1 MYLKSID
8 IIGFKSF
15 ADKTHMEFEQGM
27 TAIVGPN
34 GCGKSNIS
42 DAIRWVLGE
51 QRAGALR
58 GKSMQD
64 CIFTGTDSR
73 KPLGMA
79 EVSITFA
86 DCDGVLDTDYN
97 EVSVSR
103 RIFGSGE
110 SQYFIN
116 KTPSRLKDISRL
128 FMGTGIGTSSYSFM
142 EQGKI
147 DQILSSR
154 AEDRRLVFEE
164 ASGITKYKS
173 DKKEAL
179 RKLAQTDANL
189 LRLTDVIGEVKRQIG
204 SLQRQAGKA
213 RKYKKLRDE
222 LKDQD
227 IYISKIK
234 LKELNDKLDGYD
246 KQKSLLEKTIK
257 SGESELTVLE
267 EQLAML
273 REELA
278 VKNNS
283 INSVLEECVQARS
296 DYEHTCE
303 IININEQRIEEYNA
317 LMSRDVEEIDNL
329 KLQLHTKQS
338 LIVAMKSEIEKSVEE
353 KRLSEE
359 ALNVVNAKFY
369 KHKEQID
376 LTRGQIHKLRQEVI
390 ELENMI
396 TRTQNQLVELDGKD
410 RELIIK
416 RERLIADQKQLTRNK
431 EQFGQRLEIL
441 EKEVSLLEQESLV
454 AKNSL
459 SDIDTLMD
467 EKREEI
473 AALTGEISH
482 LDSALAGRKAKL
494 DMLFE
499 SEKNNDGVSSGV
511 KDILSDDN
519 PLGINRDDVYGTIA
533 SHMTIEPD
541 YIRAAEIALSAWV
554 DAVVVKDFSA
564 GKAVLKA
571 LVNSKSG
578 SAKLISSEVSSK
590 TAGDYDGDLLLS
602 HVKIDRSFS
611 KLLNNIFSNVYV
623 VDSIDHLP
631 DNIPEGIKI
640 VSGDGALAT
649 SDSFEFVVAN
659 EDKSGNPLL
668 RKSVIEKLE
677 SETAD
682 LSENIKSKQICL
694 SSLKQELIVLSNRLS
709 ESAEALQEVR
719 REHAIKLGSK
729 QSQQNEHK
737 EVVRKLEDVKLE
749 LAEVLES
756 STSDEDKKNLIAE
769 KREFLERKEKA
780 SADIVELTHDL
791 QSCEV
796 RFSEMQTEVT
806 EHRIEFAEAK
816 QNAEHLVMQHNSL
829 LENVKEIGKSI
840 ASKEDGILSHEAN
853 VKRRESEN
861 IQAKEKTVVL
871 KESLNTL
878 MEKSDKFKNDRDETN
893 RKLMETDSLLTV
905 KRNHL
910 NALKSEK
917 SSVDLKQSEINMHR
931 EHLIERITAEY
942 SITLYELVE
951 MADPE
956 WEDGEV
962 PELELVKANVAELK
976 RQLEAMGPVNLVA
989 IEEHQQLEE
998 RYTFLIEQEADLVN
1012 SKSQL
1017 EDMIRKINI
1026 TTTEMFKTTF
1036 DQINLNFEEMYKILF
1051 NGGTAKLVMVN
1062 DEDILECG
1070 IDIIARPPGKRLQ
1083 NISLLSGGEK
1093 TMTAVAL
1100 MFAIYMTKPSP
1111 FCLLDE
1117 LDAALDDA
1125 NIGRFVGILS
1135 RFVEKSQFVIITHNR
1150 QTMAASNA
1158 LYGVT
1163 MPEKGVSSIIS
1174 MRFNEA
1180 EKYSQ

>member
-1 MYLKSID
+1 VYLKSID

-58 GKSMQD
+58 GKNMMD

-79 EVSITFA
+79 EVSITFS

-103 RIFGSGE
+103 RIFRSGE
-110 SQYFIN
+110 SQYYIN

-164 ASGITKYKS
+164 ASGITKYKA

-213 RKYKKLRDE
+213 RKYKMLRDE

-234 LKELNDKLDGYD
+234 LKELNDKLEGYD
-246 KQKSLLEKTIK
+246 KQKSMLENTVKA
-257 SGESELTVLE
+257 GELELTGLE
-267 EQLAML
+267 EQLAFL

-278 VKNNS
+278 VKNNA
-283 INSVLEECVQARS
+283 INTVLEECVQARS

-303 IININEQRIEEYNA
+303 IININDQRVEEYKD
-317 LMSRDVEEIDNL
+317 LMSRDVDEIDNL

-338 LIVAMKSEIEKSVEE
+338 LIVAMKTEIEKSGEE
-353 KRLSEE
+353 KKLAEE
-359 ALNVVNAKFY
+359 TLNVVNAKFY
-369 KHKEQID
+369 QHKEQID
-376 LTRGQIHKLRQEVI
+376 GTRGQIHKLRQEVI

-396 TRTQNQLVELDGKD
+396 TRTQNQLVEIDSKN

-416 RERLIADQKQLTRNK
+416 RERLFADQKQLTRNK
-431 EQFGQRLEIL
+431 EQFAQRLEIL

-459 SDIDTLMD
+459 SDIDALMD
-467 EKREEI
+467 EKREDI
-473 AALTGEISH
+473 SSLTGEISQ
-482 LDSALAGRKAKL
+482 LNSALAGKKAKL
-494 DMLFE
+494 DMLLE
-499 SEKNNDGVSSGV
+499 SEKNNEGVSSGV

-519 PLGINRDDVYGTIA
+519 PLGINKDDVYGTIA
-533 SHMTIEPD
+533 SHMTIEPE
-541 YIRAAEIALSAWV
+541 YVRATEVAISAWV

-564 GKAVLKA
+564 GKDVLKA
-571 LVNSKSG
+571 LISSKSG
-578 SAKLISSEVSSK
+578 SAKLVSAVALFK
-590 TAGDYDGDLLLS
+590 DTNAYKGDLLFD
-602 HVKIDRSFS
+602 HVKVDKRFE
-611 KLLNNIFSNVYV
+611 KLLQYILNVYV
-623 VDSIDHLP
+623 VDSIDDLP
-631 DNIPEGIKI
+631 DTIPEGIKI
-640 VSGDGALAT
+640 VSSDGVLAS
-649 SDSFEFVVAN
+649 SDTLEFVVAN

-668 RKSVIEKLE
+668 RKSLIEKLE

-682 LSENIKSKQICL
+682 LSKNIETGQTSL
-694 SSLKQELIVLSNRLS
+694 SALKQELTVLNNKSL
-709 ESAEALQEVR
+709 ESKENLQDVR

-737 EVVRKLEDVKLE
+737 EVIRKLGDVKIE
-749 LAEVLES
+749 LVEVLES
-756 STSDEDKKNLIAE
+756 SASDDDKKNLIAQKE
-769 KREFLERKEKA
+769 EFLERKEKA

-806 EHRIEFAEAK
+806 EHRIAFAQAK
-816 QNAEHLVMQHNSL
+816 QNADHLVMQHNSL
-829 LENVKEIGKSI
+829 LENVKETGKSI
-840 ASKEDGILSHEAN
+840 SSKEEGILSHEAN

-861 IQAKEKTVVL
+861 VQAKEKTVVL
-871 KESLNTL
+871 QVSLNTL
-878 MEKSDKFKNDRDETN
+878 LEKSDTFKNDRDETN

-910 NALKSEK
+910 GALKAEK

-931 EHLIERITAEY
+931 EHLIERITADY
-942 SITLYELVE
+942 SITLYEVIE

-956 WEDGEV
+956 WEDGKV
-962 PELELVKANVAELK
+962 PELDLIKANVAELK

-998 RYTFLIEQEADLVN
+998 RYTFLVEQEEDLVN

-1017 EDMIRKINI
+1017 EDMIRKINL

-1100 MFAIYMTKPSP
+1100 MFAIYMIKPSP

-1135 RFVEKSQFVIITHNR
+1135 GFVDKSQFVIITHNR

>member
-1 MYLKSID
+1 VYLKCID

-15 ADKTHMEFEQGM
+15 ADKTHMEFEKGM

-51 QRAGALR
+51 QRARALR
-58 GKSMQD
+58 GKNMVD

-79 EVSITFA
+79 EVCITFS

-103 RIFGSGE
+103 RIFRSGE
-110 SQYFIN
+110 SQYYIN
-116 KTPSRLKDISRL
+116 KTPSRLKDIQRL

-173 DKKEAL
+173 DKKEAM

-227 IYISKIK
+227 IYISKIQ
-234 LKELNDKLDGYD
+234 LKELSDKLEGYD
-246 KQKSLLEKTIK
+246 QQKSMLENTVKA
-257 SGESELTVLE
+257 GESELTGLE
-267 EQLAML
+267 EQLAYL

-278 VKNNS
+278 VKNNA
-283 INSVLEECVQARS
+283 INTVLEECVQARS

-303 IININEQRIEEYNA
+303 IININEQRVAEYKS
-317 LMSRDVEEIDNL
+317 LMARDVDEIDNL

-338 LIVAMKSEIEKSVEE
+338 LIVAMKTEIEKSVEE
-353 KRLSEE
+353 RKLSEE
-359 ALNVVNAKFY
+359 SLNVVNAKFY
-369 KHKEQID
+369 QHKEQID
-376 LTRGQIHKLRQEVI
+376 GTRNQIHKLRQEVL

-396 TRTQNQLVELDGKD
+396 TRTQNQLVEIDSKD

-416 RERLIADQKQLTRNK
+416 RERLFADQKQLGTNK
-431 EQFGQRLEIL
+431 EQFAQRLELL
-441 EKEVSLLEQESLV
+441 EKEVAVLEQEGLV

-459 SDIDTLMD
+459 GGIDAVID
-467 EKREEI
+467 EKREDMS
-473 AALTGEISH
+473 ALTGEISQ
-482 LDSALAGRKAKL
+482 LNSALAGKQARL
-494 DMLFE
+494 DMLLE
-499 SEKNNDGVSSGV
+499 SERNNEGVSSGV

-519 PLGINRDDVYGTIA
+519 PLGINREDVYGTIA
-533 SHMTIEPD
+533 SHMTIEPK
-541 YIRAAEIALSAWV
+541 YVRATEIAISAWV
-554 DAVVVKDFSA
+554 DAVVVKDFAA
-564 GKAVLKA
+564 GKDVLKA
-571 LVNSKSG
+571 LISSKSG
-578 SAKLISSEVSSK
+578 SAKLVSAVAVSK
-590 TAGDYDGDLLLS
+590 TASDYNGDLLS
-602 HVKIDRSFS
+602 DHIKVDTRFE
-611 KLLNNIFSNVYV
+611 KLLQYILNVYV
-623 VDSIDHLP
+623 VDSVDSLP
-631 DNIPEGIKI
+631 NEIPEGIKI
-640 VSGDGALAT
+640 VSNDGVLA
-649 SDSFEFVVAN
+649 SSNSLEFIVAN

-668 RKSVIEKLE
+668 RKSVIEQLE

-682 LSENIKSKQICL
+682 LTKNIEAKQT
-694 SSLKQELIVLSNRLS
+694 SLATFKQELIVLNNRAS
-709 ESAEALQEVR
+709 ESKENLQELR
-719 REHAIKLGSK
+719 QEYAIKLGSK
-729 QSQQNEHK
+729 QSQESEHK
-737 EVVRKLEDVKLE
+737 ESIRKLENVKLE

-756 STSDEDKKNLIAE
+756 TPSDDDKINLIAQKE
-769 KREFLERKEKA
+769 EFLDRKEKA
-780 SADIVELTHDL
+780 SADVVELTHDL

-806 EHRIEFAEAK
+806 EHRISFAQAK
-816 QNAEHLVMQHNSL
+816 QNADNLVMQHNSL
-829 LENVKEIGKSI
+829 LENVKEISKS
-840 ASKEDGILSHEAN
+840 ASSKEEGILLHEAN
-853 VKRRESEN
+853 IKRRESDN

-871 KESLNTL
+871 QVSLNTL
-878 MEKSDKFKNDRDETN
+878 QEKSDVYKNDRDETN
-893 RKLMETDSLLTV
+893 QKLLETDSMLTV

-910 NALKSEK
+910 SALKAEK
-917 SSVDLKQSEINMHR
+917 SSVDLKQAEVNMHR
-931 EHLIERITAEY
+931 EHLIERITEDY
-942 SITLYELVE
+942 SITLYEVVE

-956 WEDGEV
+956 WEDGKI
-962 PELELVKANVAELK
+962 PELELIKANVAEFK
-976 RQLEAMGPVNLVA
+976 RQLEAIGPVNLVA

-998 RYTFLIEQEADLVN
+998 RYTFLVEQDEDLVN
-1012 SKSQL
+1012 SKNQL
-1017 EDMIRKINI
+1017 EEMIKKINL
-1026 TTTEMFKTTF
+1026 TTTEMFKKTF
-1036 DQINLNFEEMYKILF
+1036 DQININFEEMYKILF

-1100 MFAIYMTKPSP
+1100 MFGIYMIKPSP

-1135 RFVEKSQFVIITHNR
+1135 RFVEKSQFVIISHNR

>member
-1 MYLKSID
+1 VYLKSID

-58 GKSMQD
+58 GKNMMD

-79 EVSITFA
+79 EVSITFS

-103 RIFGSGE
+103 RIFRSGE
-110 SQYFIN
+110 SQYYLN
-116 KTPSRLKDISRL
+116 KIPSRLKDITRL

-164 ASGITKYKS
+164 ASGITKYKA

-179 RKLAQTDANL
+179 RKLVQTDANL

-234 LKELNDKLDGYD
+234 LKELNDKLEGYD
-246 KQKSLLEKTIK
+246 QQKSLLENTVKA
-257 SGESELTVLE
+257 GELELTGLE
-267 EQLAML
+267 EQLAFL

-278 VKNNS
+278 VKNNA
-283 INSVLEECVQARS
+283 INTVLEECVQARS

-303 IININEQRIEEYNA
+303 IININEQRVAEYKE

-329 KLQLHTKQS
+329 KLQLHTKQN
-338 LIVAMKSEIEKSVEE
+338 LIVAMKTEIEKSGEE
-353 KRLSEE
+353 KKLAEE
-359 ALNVVNAKFY
+359 SLNVVNAKFY
-369 KHKEQID
+369 QHKEQID
-376 LTRGQIHKLRQEVI
+376 GTRSQIHKLRQEVI

-396 TRTQNQLVELDGKD
+396 TRTQNQLVEIDSKD

-416 RERLIADQKQLTRNK
+416 RERLFADQKQLTRNK
-431 EQFGQRLEIL
+431 EQFGKRLELL
-441 EKEVSLLEQESLV
+441 EKEVGLLEQESLV

-473 AALTGEISH
+473 ASLTGEISQ
-482 LDSALAGRKAKL
+482 LNSALAGKQAKL
-494 DMLFE
+494 DMLLE
-499 SEKNNDGVSSGV
+499 SEKNNEGVSSGV

-519 PLGINRDDVYGTIA
+519 PLGINREDVYGTIA
-533 SHMTIEPD
+533 SHMTIEPE
-541 YIRAAEIALSAWV
+541 YVRATEIAINAWV

-564 GKAVLKA
+564 GKDVLKA
-571 LVNSKSG
+571 LISSKSG
-578 SAKLISSEVSSK
+578 SAKLVSSVVSSK
-590 TAGDYDGDLLLS
+590 NVSNYDGDFLLDHL
-602 HVKIDRSFS
+602 KLDKRFE
-611 KLLNNIFSNVYV
+611 KLLQYILNVYV
-623 VDSIDHLP
+623 VDSIDSLP
-631 DNIPEGIKI
+631 DKIPEGIKI
-640 VSGDGALAT
+640 VSSDGVLAT
-649 SDSFEFVVAN
+649 SDSLEFVVAN

-668 RKSVIEKLE
+668 RKSVIEQLE

-682 LSENIKSKQICL
+682 LTKNIEAKQTSL
-694 SSLKQELIVLSNRLS
+694 TTLKQELTVLNNRAS
-709 ESAEALQEVR
+709 ESKENLQEVR

-729 QSQQNEHK
+729 QSQQNEYK
-737 EVVRKLEDVKLE
+737 EVIRKLENVKLE

-756 STSDEDKKNLIAE
+756 SSSDDDKKNLIAQKE
-769 KREFLERKEKA
+769 EFLERKEKA
-780 SADIVELTHDL
+780 SAEIVELTHDL

-806 EHRIEFAEAK
+806 EHRISFAQAK
-816 QNAEHLVMQHNSL
+816 QNADNLVMQHNTL
-829 LENVKEIGKSI
+829 LENVKEIGKSVS
-840 ASKEDGILSHEAN
+840 SKEEGILSHAAN

-871 KESLNTL
+871 QVSLNTL
-878 MEKSDKFKNDRDETN
+878 QEKSDTFKNDRDETN
-893 RKLMETDSLLTV
+893 RKLLETDSLLTV

-910 NALKSEK
+910 GALKAEK

-931 EHLIERITAEY
+931 EHLIERITADY
-942 SITLYELVE
+942 SITLYEVIE
-951 MADPE
+951 MADPA
-956 WEDGEV
+956 WDDGEV
-962 PELELVKANVAELK
+962 PELELIKANVAELK

-998 RYTFLIEQEADLVN
+998 RYTFLVEQEEDLVN
-1012 SKSQL
+1012 SKNQL
-1017 EDMIRKINI
+1017 EDMIRKINL
-1026 TTTEMFKTTF
+1026 TTTEIFRKTF

-1100 MFAIYMTKPSP
+1100 MFAIYMIKPSP

-1135 RFVEKSQFVIITHNR
+1135 GFVDKSQFVIITHNR
-1150 QTMAASNA
+1150 QTMAASSA

>member
-58 GKSMQD
+58 GKNMMD

-79 EVSITFA
+79 EVSITFS

-103 RIFGSGE
+103 RIFRSGE
-110 SQYFIN
+110 SQYYIN

-164 ASGITKYKS
+164 ASGITKYKA

-213 RKYKKLRDE
+213 RKYKMLRDE

-234 LKELNDKLDGYD
+234 LKELNDKLEGYD
-246 KQKSLLEKTIK
+246 KQKSMLEKTIK
-257 SGESELTVLE
+257 AGELELTGLE
-267 EQLAML
+267 EQLAFL

-278 VKNNS
+278 VKNNA
-283 INSVLEECVQARS
+283 INTVLEECVQARS

-303 IININEQRIEEYNA
+303 IININDQRVEEYKD
-317 LMSRDVEEIDNL
+317 LMSRDVDEIDNL

-338 LIVAMKSEIEKSVEE
+338 LIVAMKTEIEKSGEE
-353 KRLSEE
+353 KKLAEE
-359 ALNVVNAKFY
+359 TLNVVNAKFY
-369 KHKEQID
+369 QHKEQID
-376 LTRGQIHKLRQEVI
+376 GTRGQIHKLRQEVI

-396 TRTQNQLVELDGKD
+396 TRTQNQLVEIDSKN

-416 RERLIADQKQLTRNK
+416 RERLFADQKQLTRNK
-431 EQFGQRLEIL
+431 EQFAQRLEIL

-459 SDIDTLMD
+459 SDIDALMD
-467 EKREEI
+467 EKREDI
-473 AALTGEISH
+473 SSLTGEISQ
-482 LDSALAGRKAKL
+482 LNSALAGKKAKL
-494 DMLFE
+494 DMLLE
-499 SEKNNDGVSSGV
+499 SEKNNEGVSSGV

-519 PLGINRDDVYGTIA
+519 PLGINKDDVYGTIA
-533 SHMTIEPD
+533 SHMTIEPE
-541 YIRAAEIALSAWV
+541 YVRATEVAISAWV

-564 GKAVLKA
+564 GKDVLKA
-571 LVNSKSG
+571 LISSKSG
-578 SAKLISSEVSSK
+578 SAKLVSAVVSLK
-590 TAGDYDGDLLLS
+590 NVSDYDGDLLFD
-602 HVKIDRSFS
+602 HVKVDKRFE
-611 KLLNNIFSNVYV
+611 KLLQYILNVYV
-623 VDSIDHLP
+623 VDSIDDLP
-631 DNIPEGIKI
+631 DTIPEGIKI
-640 VSGDGALAT
+640 VSSDGVLAS
-649 SDSFEFVVAN
+649 SDTLEFVVAN

-668 RKSVIEKLE
+668 RKSLIEKLE

-682 LSENIKSKQICL
+682 LSKNIETRQT
-694 SSLKQELIVLSNRLS
+694 SLMTFKQELIVLNNRAS
-709 ESAEALQEVR
+709 ESKENLQDVR

-737 EVVRKLEDVKLE
+737 EVIRKLGDVKIE
-749 LAEVLES
+749 LVEVLES
-756 STSDEDKKNLIAE
+756 SASDDDKKNLIAQKE
-769 KREFLERKEKA
+769 EFLERKEKA

-806 EHRIEFAEAK
+806 EHRIAFAQAK
-816 QNAEHLVMQHNSL
+816 QNADHLVMQHNSL
-829 LENVKEIGKSI
+829 LENVKETGKSI
-840 ASKEDGILSHEAN
+840 SSKEEGILSHEAN

-861 IQAKEKTVVL
+861 VQAKEKTVVL
-871 KESLNTL
+871 QVSLNTL
-878 MEKSDKFKNDRDETN
+878 LEKSDTFKNDRDETN

-910 NALKSEK
+910 GALKAEK

-931 EHLIERITAEY
+931 EHLIERITADY
-942 SITLYELVE
+942 SITLYEVIE

-956 WEDGEV
+956 WEDGKV
-962 PELELVKANVAELK
+962 PELDLIKANVAELK

-998 RYTFLIEQEADLVN
+998 RYTFLVEQEEDLVN

-1017 EDMIRKINI
+1017 EDMIRKINL

-1100 MFAIYMTKPSP
+1100 MFAIYMIKPSP

-1135 RFVEKSQFVIITHNR
+1135 GFVDKSQFVIITHNR

>member
-1 MYLKSID
+1 VYLKSID

-15 ADKTHMEFEQGM
+15 PDKTHMEFEQGM

-58 GKSMQD
+58 GKNMMD

-79 EVSITFA
+79 EVSITFS

-103 RIFGSGE
+103 RIFRSGE
-110 SQYFIN
+110 SQYYIN

-164 ASGITKYKS
+164 ASGITKYKA

-246 KQKSLLEKTIK
+246 KQKSVLEKTIK
-257 SGESELTVLE
+257 SGESELTGFE

-278 VKNNS
+278 VKNNA
-283 INSVLEECVQARS
+283 INTVLEECVQARS

-303 IININEQRIEEYNA
+303 IININEQRVEEYKI

-329 KLQLHTKQS
+329 KLQLNTKQS
-338 LIVAMKSEIEKSVEE
+338 LIVALKREIEKSVEE
-353 KRLSEE
+353 KKLAEE

-369 KHKEQID
+369 QHKEQID
-376 LTRGQIHKLRQEVI
+376 GTKGQIHKLRQEVI
-390 ELENMI
+390 EFENMI
-396 TRTQNQLVELDGKD
+396 TRTQNQLVELDSKD

-416 RERLIADQKQLTRNK
+416 RERLIADEKQLTRNK
-431 EQFGQRLEIL
+431 EQFGQRLEVL
-441 EKEVSLLEQESLV
+441 KKEVGLLEEESLV

-459 SDIDTLMD
+459 SDIDALMD

-473 AALTGEISH
+473 ATLTDEISQ
-482 LDSALAGRKAKL
+482 LNSALSGKNAKL

-499 SEKNNDGVSSGV
+499 SEKNNKGVSSGV

-533 SHMTIEPD
+533 SHMNIEAE
-541 YIRAAEIALSAWV
+541 YVRATEIAVSAWI

-564 GKAVLKA
+564 GKDVLKA
-571 LVNSKSG
+571 LINSKSG
-578 SAKLISSEVSSK
+578 SAKLISSNAASK
-590 TAGDYDGDLLLS
+590 AASDYDGNLLS
-602 HVKIDRSFS
+602 DHVKVDKRFE
-611 KLLNNIFSNVYV
+611 KLMQNILNVYV

-631 DNIPEGIKI
+631 DDIPEGIKI
-640 VSGDGALAT
+640 VSRDGVLAT
-649 SDSFEFVVAN
+649 SDSLEFVVAN

-682 LSENIKSKQICL
+682 LSESIESKQKSL
-694 SSLKQELIVLSNRLS
+694 TSLKQELIVLGNRSS
-709 ESAEALQEVR
+709 ESKENLQEVR

-737 EVVRKLEDVKLE
+737 EVVRKLEDVKIE

-756 STSDEDKKNLIAE
+756 STSDEAKKSLVAQKE
-769 KREFLERKEKA
+769 ESLARKEKA
-780 SADIVELTHDL
+780 GADIVELTHDL

-806 EHRIEFAEAK
+806 EHRIAFAQAK
-816 QNAEHLVMQHNSL
+816 QNADNLVMQHNSL
-829 LENVKEIGKSI
+829 LENVKEIGKSV
-840 ASKEDGILSHEAN
+840 ASKEEGILSHEAN

-871 KESLNTL
+871 QASLNTL
-878 MEKSDKFKNDRDETN
+878 LEKSDKFKNDRDETN
-893 RKLMETDSLLTV
+893 RNLMETDSLLTV

-910 NALKSEK
+910 NALKAEK

-942 SITLYELVE
+942 SITLYEVIE
-951 MADPE
+951 MADPQ

-976 RQLEAMGPVNLVA
+976 RQIEAMGPVNLVA

-998 RYTFLIEQEADLVN
+998 RYTFLVEQEEDLVN
-1012 SKSQL
+1012 SKNQL

-1125 NIGRFVGILS
+1125 NIGRFVGILA
-1135 RFVEKSQFVIITHNR
+1135 RFVQKSQFVIITHNR
-1150 QTMAASNA
+1150 QTMAASHA

>member
-58 GKSMQD
+58 GKNMMD

-79 EVSITFA
+79 EVCITFS

-103 RIFGSGE
+103 RIFRSGE

-116 KTPSRLKDISRL
+116 KTSSRLKDISRL

-164 ASGITKYKS
+164 ASGITKYKA

-213 RKYKKLRDE
+213 RKYKRLRDE

-234 LKELNDKLDGYD
+234 LQELNDKLEGYD
-246 KQKSLLEKTIK
+246 QQKSLLENTVKA
-257 SGESELTVLE
+257 GESELTGLE
-267 EQLAML
+267 EQLAFL

-278 VKNNS
+278 VKNNA
-283 INSVLEECVQARS
+283 INTVLEECVQARS

-303 IININEQRIEEYNA
+303 IIKINEQRVAEYKE

-338 LIVAMKSEIEKSVEE
+338 LIIAMKTEIEKSGEE
-353 KRLSEE
+353 KKLAEE
-359 ALNVVNAKFY
+359 SLNVVNAKFY
-369 KHKEQID
+369 QHKEQID
-376 LTRGQIHKLRQEVI
+376 GTRNQIHKLRQEVI

-396 TRTQNQLVELDGKD
+396 TRTQNQLVEIDSKD

-416 RERLIADQKQLTRNK
+416 RERLFADQKQLGRNK
-431 EQFGQRLEIL
+431 DQFAQRLELL
-441 EKEVSLLEQESLV
+441 EKEVGLLEQESLV
-454 AKNSL
+454 AKNGL
-459 SDIDTLMD
+459 SEIDAIMD
-467 EKREEI
+467 EKREDI
-473 AALTGEISH
+473 SSLTGEISQ
-482 LDSALAGRKAKL
+482 LNSALAGKQAKL
-494 DMLFE
+494 DMLLE
-499 SEKNNDGVSSGV
+499 SEKNNEGVSSGV

-519 PLGINRDDVYGTIA
+519 PLGINREDVYGTIA
-533 SHMTIEPD
+533 SHMTIEPK
-541 YIRAAEIALSAWV
+541 YVRATEIAVSAWV

-564 GKAVLKA
+564 GKDVLKA
-571 LVNSKSG
+571 LISSKSG
-578 SAKLISSEVSSK
+578 SAKLVSAVASSNTVSV
-590 TAGDYDGDLLLS
+590 YDGDLLLD
-602 HVKIDRSFS
+602 HVKVDKRFE
-611 KLLNNIFSNVYV
+611 KLLGNILNVYV
-623 VDSIDHLP
+623 VDSIDSLP
-631 DNIPEGIKI
+631 DEIPEGIKI
-640 VSGDGALAT
+640 VSSDGVLAS
-649 SDSFEFVVAN
+649 SDFLEFVVAN

-668 RKSVIEKLE
+668 RKSVIEQLE
-677 SETAD
+677 SETAN
-682 LSENIKSKQICL
+682 LTKNIETKQTFL
-694 SSLKQELIVLSNRLS
+694 TTFKQELIVLSNRSS
-709 ESAEALQEVR
+709 ESKEKLQDVR

-737 EVVRKLEDVKLE
+737 EVISKLENVKIE

-756 STSDEDKKNLIAE
+756 SSSDDDKKNLIAQKE
-769 KREFLERKEKA
+769 EFLDRKEKA
-780 SADIVELTHDL
+780 SAEIVELTHDL

-806 EHRIEFAEAK
+806 EHRISFAQAK
-816 QNAEHLVMQHNSL
+816 QNADNLVMQHNTL
-829 LENVKEIGKSI
+829 LENVKEIGKSVS
-840 ASKEDGILSHEAN
+840 SKEEGVLSHETN
-853 VKRRESEN
+853 IKRRESDN

-871 KESLNTL
+871 QVSLNTL
-878 MEKSDKFKNDRDETN
+878 QEKSDTFKNDRDETN
-893 RKLMETDSLLTV
+893 LKLLETDSLLTV

-910 NALKSEK
+910 GALKAEK

-931 EHLIERITAEY
+931 EHLIERITADY
-942 SITLYELVE
+942 SITLYEVIE

-956 WEDGEV
+956 WENGEV
-962 PELELVKANVAELK
+962 PELELIKANVAELK

-998 RYTFLIEQEADLVN
+998 RYTFLVEQDEDLVN
-1012 SKSQL
+1012 SKNQL
-1017 EDMIRKINI
+1017 EEMIKKINL
-1026 TTTEMFKTTF
+1026 TTAEMFKKTF

-1100 MFAIYMTKPSP
+1100 MFAIYMIKPSP

-1150 QTMAASNA
+1150 QTMAASSA

>member
-8 IIGFKSF
+8 VIGFKSF
-15 ADKTHMEFEQGM
+15 ADKTHMEFENGM

-58 GKSMQD
+58 GKNMVD

-86 DCDGVLDTDYN
+86 DCEGLLDIEYN
-97 EVSVSR
+97 EVTVSR
-103 RIFGSGE
+103 RIFRSGE
-110 SQYFIN
+110 SQYYIN
-116 KTPSRLKDISRL
+116 KTQSRLKDIQRL

-173 DKKEAL
+173 DKKEAM

-189 LRLTDVIGEVKRQIG
+189 LRLTDVIGEVRRQIG

-213 RKYKKLRDE
+213 RKYKQIRDE
-222 LKDQD
+222 LKVMD
-227 IYISKIK
+227 IYVSKIRI
-234 LKELNDKLDGYD
+234 KELNDKLEGYEQ
-246 KQKSLLEKTIK
+246 QKSMLLKTVK
-257 SGESELTVLE
+257 AGEQELSGLE
-267 EQLAML
+267 EQLAVL

-278 VKNNS
+278 VKNNA
-283 INSVLEECVQARS
+283 INAVLEDCVQARS

-303 IININEQRIEEYNA
+303 IISINEQRVAEYK
-317 LMSRDVEEIDNL
+317 LMMARDVEEIDSQ
-329 KLQLHTKQS
+329 KLQLQTKQA
-338 LIVAMKSEIEKSVEE
+338 LIMAMKDEIEKSAEAKKVA
-353 KRLSEE
+353 EE

-369 KHKEQID
+369 QHKEQID
-376 LTRGQIHKLRQEVI
+376 GTRSQIHKLRQEVV

-396 TRTQNQLVELDGKD
+396 TRTQNQLVEIDS
-410 RELIIK
+410 REREMIIK
-416 RERLIADQKQLTRNK
+416 RERLLADHKQLERNK
-431 EQFGQRLEIL
+431 EQFAQRIEIL
-441 EKEVSLLEQESLV
+441 TKEVVSLEQESLV

-459 SDIDTLMD
+459 SDIDANMD

-473 AALTGEISH
+473 SLLTGEISA
-482 LDSALAGRKAKL
+482 LNSSLAGKQAKL
-494 DMLFE
+494 DVLVE
-499 SEKNNDGVSSGV
+499 SEKNNEGVSNGV
-511 KDILSDDN
+511 KDILDAKN
-519 PLGINRDDVYGTIA
+519 PLGINTDDVFGTIA
-533 SHMTIEPD
+533 SHMKIEPK
-541 YIRAAEIALSAWV
+541 YVRATEIAINNWI

-564 GKAVLKA
+564 GKNVLNA
-571 LVNSKSG
+571 LLSSKSG
-578 SAKLISSEVSSK
+578 SAKLLVNDSSETK
-590 TAGDYDGDLLLS
+590 KIDYSGELLLS
-602 HVKIDRSFS
+602 HIKVEERFKG
-611 KLLNNIFSNVYV
+611 LLNRILNNVYV
-623 VDSIDHLP
+623 VDSVSDLP
-631 DNIPEGIKI
+631 DQFVAGVKI
-640 VSGDGALAT
+640 VTNDGILV
-649 SDSFEFVVAN
+649 SDKGLEFIVPN

-668 RKSVIEKLE
+668 RKSIIEQLENEKTDIKL
-677 SETAD
+677 TIAD
-682 LSENIKSKQICL
+682 KQATL
-694 SSLKQELIVLSNRLS
+694 DALKQELLVLSGRV
-709 ESAEALQEVR
+709 AECKDNLQEVR
-719 REHAIKLGSK
+719 RDHAIKLGAK
-729 QSQQNEHK
+729 QSQENEYK
-737 EVVRKLEDVKLE
+737 EVSRKLELVIAELE
-749 LAEVLES
+749 EVTEET
-756 STSDEDKKNLIAE
+756 TSDDE
-769 KREFLERKEKA
+769 KRELSAKKTEFADRKERA
-780 SADIVELTHDL
+780 TQQISELTHEL
-791 QSCEV
+791 QTCEI

-806 EHRIEFAEAK
+806 EHRISFAQAR
-816 QNAEHLVMQHNSL
+816 QNADHLVVQHNSL
-829 LENVKEIGKSI
+829 LENVKEISKSI
-840 ASKEDGILSHEAN
+840 STKSEGILSHEAN
-853 VKRRESEN
+853 ITRRESEN
-861 IQAKEKTVVL
+861 EQAKEKTIVL
-871 KESLNTL
+871 QTSLNTL
-878 MEKSDKFKNDRDETN
+878 MEKSEAYKNDRDETN
-893 RKLMETDSLLTV
+893 KHLLETDSLLTV
-905 KRNHL
+905 KRNQL
-910 NALKSEK
+910 DTLKAEK

-931 EHLIERITAEY
+931 EHLIERVTADY
-942 SITLYELVE
+942 SMTLYEVVE
-951 MADPE
+951 MPDPE
-956 WEDGEV
+956 WDGGEA
-962 PELELVKANVAELK
+962 PEFETIKVEVAELK
-976 RQLEAMGPVNLVA
+976 RKLEAMGPVNLVA

-998 RYTFLIEQEADLVN
+998 RYTFLVEQEEDLVN
-1012 SKSQL
+1012 SKNQL
-1017 EDMIRKINI
+1017 EDMIRKINV
-1026 TTTEMFKTTF
+1026 TTTEMFKKTF

-1100 MFAIYMTKPSP
+1100 MFAIYMIKPSP

-1150 QTMAASNA
+1150 QTMAASTA